1 MLDLVDRSHVKKKKK
16 KKKRARLAMAI
27 NIQLFLSLIT
37 DDFAYSPLFI
47 AVVYDV
53 IAHRSLR

>member
-1 MLDLVDRSHVKKKKK
+1 MLDPVDRSYVKKKRK

-27 NIQLFLSLIT
+27 NIQLFLSVIS

-47 AVVYDV
+47 AVM
-53 IAHRSLR
+53 